1 MAVLTIA
8 RELGAMIR
16 GEELALCNT
25 LKLHCIS
32 KATIEKRFSEMGID
46 QELLRRFDECKPG
59 LLGAVSKSAE
69 YYWETL
75 RTILLQESVHGNI
88 AIIGRGGNFLFSGL
102 ANCLRIKLVAPEN
115 FRIRQIATQQSIPE
129 AEARKLIRKSD
140 RSREKFC
147 KFYYGQSWKDPANY
161 DLIINTEHI
170 SLEEL
175 AHILPPL
182 LPSPP
187 SEQQQQQL
195 QLVVQGQII
204 RHALL
209 SIKDLQLLCP
219 EVFFDKDGTA
229 TLHGTVPSVIVA
241 KRAEEAVRKMPG
253 VNSVINEL
261 TVVTRDIP
269 NRLPPLMH

>member
-102 ANCLRIKLVAPEN
+102 ANCL
-115 FRIRQIATQQSIPE
+115 
-129 AEARKLIRKSD
+129 
-140 RSREKFC
+140 
-147 KFYYGQSWKDPANY
+147 
-161 DLIINTEHI
+161 
-170 SLEEL
+170 
-175 AHILPPL
+175 
-182 LPSPP
+182 
-187 SEQQQQQL
+187 
-195 QLVVQGQII
+195 
-204 RHALL
+204 
-209 SIKDLQLLCP
+209 
-219 EVFFDKDGTA
+219 
-229 TLHGTVPSVIVA
+229 
-241 KRAEEAVRKMPG
+241 
-253 VNSVINEL
+253 
-261 TVVTRDIP
+261 
-269 NRLPPLMH
+269 